1 MGETMEDYDTCEG
14 GSCGCGAGDRYD
26 LLEGRLMQ
34 MAFWAHKAVLFEKL
48 KERIEKED
56 GQKMDQIVGL
66 ILDATKDTAE
76 GRKEAEKKREELRKR
91 IGEAF

>member
-1 MGETMEDYDTCEG
+1 MDDEE
-14 GSCGCGAGDRYD
+14 CGCGCSIGARDEYG

-48 KERIEKED
+48 KERIAKAD
-56 GQKMDQIVGL
+56 GQKMDQIADL

-76 GRKEAEKKREELRKR
+76 GRKDAQAKREELRKR
-91 IGEAF
+91 INEAF